1 MTEWYNNS
9 WNFIVK
15 KLKSDIYIGLKNIEI
30 EERQKLL
37 GKNII
42 NIIKTNSL
50 FSLVLKD
57 ICSLWVVAFLIN
69 IGLSLYNN
77 HYIISVLIIL
87 LLASSLFQVIK
98 KKYENEKRLKDLEN
112 LNKTNANVI
121 RDGRVLT
128 LGCEELVI
136 GDIVLLEKNYII
148 PADLRIIESKELKI
162 KETAVT
168 GENYISEK
176 YEAKIEERDINL
188 SEMKNIAF
196 KGSTVMEGSGL
207 GIVIAVGMN
216 TQIGRI
222 VSMLTKP
229 ESDKFDIN
237 SSFNKIVNK
246 ISIITIAISCI
257 YAIIMNYYSHNTL
270 SYILVNVENIFLAGI
285 SSCIILVFGFFI
297 MKTEKDLQYKDI
309 EIKDISVL
317 TLLPQINYIFMN
329 KIGALTKSD
338 VNIKK
343 IYTDDNLYDIQKTK
357 LKKDIN
363 LERILNIG
371 LLCNDAKF
379 NFEQGTS
386 KGSIIEIALLK
397 LGSEN
402 EMYKYDLESNQ
413 KRIFELSYDS
423 DKRIMTTVNKFDEN
437 YRANIKGALDVIL
450 DRCTHIMRSGVE
462 KELSIEEID
471 AIREI
476 DIKLSEE
483 GLITMGFAYRNFNYE
498 PSPDENIESNL
509 VFVGIIGFHNPINEE
524 IMEDIKYCEAKNIKV
539 AFSTEDNKLS
549 SYAMG
554 KEIQYINSLTSVLS
568 GIEMDFIPEKDFSTV
583 ADKIKIFSRIN
594 SNHKL
599 KVVKLLKDKGYKI
612 ATAGTNFTELPS
624 MNTSHISLAVGE
636 ECSTLVKKLSHI
648 HIKDNYFRNFVKLI
662 KYSESFISNI
672 NDCINFICITFL
684 LNIFLVLSITTLFNV
699 DALNPYMILY
709 LNSVIVPLCSFVI
722 LSNENVK
729 ALKEKESTI
738 NERLFIRKKG
748 MNNILIPLIVLPI
761 IILAY
766 YYVVTTSSNND
777 AAVLNTFIII
787 SFIYAIITFSLC
799 SLNKNIIYYLTL
811 SLSFIILLGILI
823 LSKFFHIKLNLH
835 MFAFDLVIIVFFVLL
850 NKVFIK
856 NLYKAS

>member
-9 WNFIVK
+9 WSFIVK
-15 KLKSDIYIGLKNIEI
+15 KLKSDIYKGLRNIEI

-57 ICSLWVVAFLIN
+57 ICSLWVVAFFIN
-69 IGLSLYNN
+69 IGLSIYNN
-77 HYIISVLIIL
+77 HYIIGILIL
-87 LLASSLFQVIK
+87 FLLASSLFQVIN

-112 LNKTNANVI
+112 LNKTNANII

-246 ISIITIAISCI
+246 ISIIIIAISCA
-257 YAIIMNYYSHNTL
+257 YAIIMNYYSHSTL
-270 SYILVNVENIFLAGI
+270 DYILENVENIFLSGL
-285 SSCIILVFGFFI
+285 SPCIMLVFGLFI
-297 MKTEKDLQYKDI
+297 MKSEKDLKYKNI

-317 TLLPQINYIFMN
+317 NLLPKINYIFMN
-329 KIGALTKSD
+329 KIGALTKSN
-338 VNIKK
+338 VNVKK

-386 KGSIIEIALLK
+386 KGNIMEIALLK
-397 LGSEN
+397 LGFEN
-402 EMYKYDLESNQ
+402 EMYKYELETSQ
-413 KRIFELSYDS
+413 KRIFEVPYDS
-423 DKRIMTTVNKFDEN
+423 DKRIMTTVNKLDEN

-450 DRCTHIMRSGVE
+450 DRCTHIMRNGIE

-471 AIREI
+471 SIRES

-509 VFVGIIGFHNPINEE
+509 VFVGVIGFHNPINEE
-524 IMEDIKYCEAKNIKV
+524 IMEDIKYCEARNIKV

-554 KEIQYINSLTSVLS
+554 KKIKYINSLTSVLS
-568 GIEMDFIPEKDFSTV
+568 GIEMEFIPEKDFNTL

-599 KVVKLLKDKGYKI
+599 KIVKLLKDKGYKI

-636 ECSTLVKKLSHI
+636 ECSNLVKKLSHI
-648 HIKDNYFRNFVKLI
+648 HIKDNYFKNFVKLI
-662 KYSESFISNI
+662 KYSEIFISNI
-672 NDCINFICITFL
+672 NQYVNFICNTFL
-684 LNIFLVLSITTLFNV
+684 SNIFLVLAATILFNGE
-699 DALNPYMILY
+699 ALNPYMILY
-709 LNSVIVPLCSFVI
+709 LNSIIVPLCSFVI
-722 LSNENVK
+722 LSNDDVK
-729 ALKEKESTI
+729 ELKEKELTI
-738 NERLFIRKKG
+738 YKRLFIRKKG
-748 MNNILIPLIVLPI
+748 MNNIIVPLIVTPI
-761 IILAY
+761 TLLSY
-766 YYVVTTSSNND
+766 YYVANISHNNS
-777 AAVLNTFIII
+777 AATLNAFIII
-787 SFIYAIITFSLC
+787 SFIYVIITFSLC
-799 SLNKNIIYYLTL
+799 KLNKDILYYLIL
-811 SLSFIILLGILI
+811 SLSFAVFLGILV
-823 LSKFFHIKLNLH
+823 LSKFFHIKLNLYILT
-835 MFAFDLVIIVFFVLL
+835 FDLIIIVLFVLL
-850 NKVFIK
+850 NKVFLKRFI
-856 NLYKAS
+856 

>member
-9 WNFIVK
+9 WSFIVK
-15 KLKSDIYIGLKNIEI
+15 KLKSDIYRGLKNIEI
-30 EERQKLL
+30 EERQTLL

-42 NIIKTNSL
+42 TIIKTNSL
-50 FSLVLKD
+50 FSLILKD
-57 ICSLWVVAFLIN
+57 ICSLWVIALLIN
-69 IGLSLYNN
+69 IVLSIYIN
-77 HYIISVLIIL
+77 HYIIGVLILSL
-87 LLASSLFQVIK
+87 LIFSLFQGIK

-112 LNKTNANVI
+112 LNKTNANII
-121 RDGRVLT
+121 RDGRVLSLT
-128 LGCEELVI
+128 CEELVI

-148 PADLRIIESKELKI
+148 PADLRIIESIGLKI

-196 KGSTVMEGSGL
+196 KGSTVIEGSGL

-229 ESDKFDIN
+229 ESEKFDIN
-237 SSFNKIVNK
+237 SSFNKVISK
-246 ISIITIAISCI
+246 ISIITIAISFI
-257 YAIIMNYYSHNTL
+257 YALLMRYYNHSTL
-270 SYILVNVENIFLAGI
+270 NYILINVEKIFLAGL
-285 SSCIILVFGFFI
+285 SQCIILVFGFFI
-297 MKTEKDLQYKDI
+297 MKTEKDLQYKHI

-317 TLLPQINYIFMN
+317 SVLSKINYIFMN

-338 VNIKK
+338 VNAKK
-343 IYTDDNLYDIQKTK
+343 IYTDDNFYDIKKTK

-363 LERILNIG
+363 VERILNIG
-371 LLCNDAKF
+371 LLCNDARF

-386 KGSIIEIALLK
+386 KGNIMEVALLK
-397 LGSEN
+397 LGFEN
-402 EMYKYDLESNQ
+402 EMYKYDLEGSQ
-413 KRIFELSYDS
+413 RRVFEIPYDS
-423 DKRIMTTVNKFDEN
+423 DKRIMTTVNKVDDN

-450 DRCTHIMRSGVE
+450 DRCTHIMRNGVE

-471 AIREI
+471 AIRES

-498 PSPDENIESNL
+498 PSPDEKIESNL

-524 IMEDIKYCEAKNIKV
+524 IMEDIKYCESRNIKV

-554 KEIQYINSLTSVLS
+554 KKIQYINSLTSVLS
-568 GIEMDFIPEKDFSTV
+568 GIEMDFIPEKDFNTL

-599 KVVKLLKDKGYKI
+599 KVVKLLKEKGYKI
-612 ATAGTNFTELPS
+612 ATAGTNLTELPS

-648 HIKDNYFRNFVKLI
+648 YIKENYFKNFVNLI
-662 KYSESFISNI
+662 KYSENFINNI
-672 NDCINFICITFL
+672 NDCINFICTTFL
-684 LNIFLVLSITTLFNV
+684 SNIFIVLAITTLFNG
-699 DALNPYMILY
+699 DALNPYMVLY

-722 LSNENVK
+722 LSNENVREV
-729 ALKEKESTI
+729 KEKPLAI
-738 NERLFIRKKG
+738 YKKLFIRKKG
-748 MNNILIPLIVLPI
+748 ISNLIIPLIIVPI
-761 IILAY
+761 TIITY
-766 YYVVTTSSNND
+766 YYVYIMSNSNS
-777 AAVLNTFIII
+777 AATLNAFIII

-799 SLNKNIIYYLTL
+799 KLNKNVFYYLIL
-811 SLSFIILLGILI
+811 ILAFIIFLGILI
-823 LSKFFHIKLNLH
+823 LSKFFYIKLNLH
-835 MFAFDLVIIVFFVLL
+835 ILTFDLIIIGFFTLL
-850 NKVFIK
+850 NKVFLKKVI
-856 NLYKAS
+856 